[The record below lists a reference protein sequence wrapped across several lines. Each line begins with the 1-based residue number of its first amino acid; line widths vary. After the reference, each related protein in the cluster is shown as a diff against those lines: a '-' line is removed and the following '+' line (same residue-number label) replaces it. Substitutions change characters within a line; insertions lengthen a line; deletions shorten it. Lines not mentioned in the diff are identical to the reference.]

1 MWEKVKKYVVD
12 AVAWAERE
20 MKGKTG
26 AEKREAVVNKV
37 DALIPLPWFL
47 EWLDGLVIGWLVDKV
62 CEKMNWLTDHNFTG
76 GELNEEQSGKLAAC
90 LNVSVAS
97 VDADV
102 KEKSI
107 EERLNALYDQYGI
120 KPEAEK
126 TPEPDSQGE
135 EYAEVLKEVY
145 NANAGDLSPHFSKR
159 EFTCHCGCGAYIPC
173 PALVEKLEK
182 FREVCGN
189 KATGI
194 GSGTRC
200 LKHNEAVGGKMPDPK
215 KGTKGSQHLYG
226 TAADIRK
233 YPDMTVDEMAK
244 KAEEVGFDGIGK
256 YNWGIH
262 VDVRGTK
269 ARWDDRK

>member
-12 AVAWAERE
+12 GVAWAERE
-20 MKGKTG
+20 MRGKTG

-62 CEKMNWLTDHNFTG
+62 CEKMNWLTDHKFTG
-76 GELNEEQSGKLAAC
+76 NELNEEQSGKLAA
-90 LNVSVAS
+90 VAS
-97 VDADV
+97 CSISSIPAEEVQG
-102 KEKSI
+102 KSV
-107 EERLNALYDQYGI
+107 EERLNALYEKYGI
-120 KPEAEK
+120 TQDAP
-126 TPEPDSQGE
+126 TTE
-135 EYAEVLKEVY
+135 EYVEVLKEVY
-145 NANAGDLSPHFSKR
+145 NASSTGDLSPHFSKR
-159 EFTCHCGCGAYIPC
+159 EFECHCGCGAYIPC
-173 PALVEKLEK
+173 PELVEKLEK
-182 FREVCGN
+182 FRELCGN

-200 LKHNEAVGGKMPDPK
+200 LKYNEAVGGKMPDPK

-233 YPDMTVDEMAK
+233 YSDMSVDEMAK
-244 KAEEVGFDGIGK
+244 KAEEAGFDGIGK
-256 YNWGIH
+256 YTWGVH

-269 ARWDDRK
+269 ARWDYRK